1 LCTFLPLFGPEGAV
15 EQYLVTVET
24 IPNQSTTTGES
35 GAEPVKAVS
44 RKAGRRHTHGSGS
57 STTSSCSGRSVSRS
71 KTSHSS
77 NNGGSG
83 ADSGAGSASGATDR
97 ESANSAL
104 QTPGAV
110 VPAGAVAATSNPVS
124 NRRPHKLQRES
135 SLTSEALNDA
145 KHVDTDRR
153 AANAAMQ
160 GAATQRWMEDVSA
173 TGHAQDVDAQRERSS
188 GNKVQREEVG
198 KSPRGVAAKSSRFVL
213 FRYTDVYIGCIGFTC
228 MPLVCVQ
235 T

>member
-1 LCTFLPLFGPEGAV
+1 
-15 EQYLVTVET
+15 
-24 IPNQSTTTGES
+24 
-35 GAEPVKAVS
+35 
-44 RKAGRRHTHGSGS
+44 
-57 STTSSCSGRSVSRS
+57 
-71 KTSHSS
+71 
-77 NNGGSG
+77 
-83 ADSGAGSASGATDR
+83 
-97 ESANSAL
+97 
-104 QTPGAV
+104 
-110 VPAGAVAATSNPVS
+110 VPAGAIAATSNSVS

-145 KHVDTDRR
+145 KHADTDRR

-213 FRYTDVYIGCIGFTC
+213 FRYTDVYIGCIGFNC